1 MKKTPKKPVLYNAI
15 VKGVKARM
23 SDTAIA
29 EQLGVKRQYIYK
41 IRTKF
46 NIKAPKPIDLS
57 TIK

>member
-1 MKKTPKKPVLYNAI
+1 MKKAPKKPALYDAI

-23 SDTAIA
+23 GDTAIA

-46 NIKAPKPIDLS
+46 NIKAPKPVDLS
-57 TIK
+57 TMK